1 MPLRGLFMKP
11 TLADYVVVVVFGIAI
26 GYFFAV
32 YFTGV

>member
-1 MPLRGLFMKP
+1 MKP
-11 TLADYVVVVVFGIAI
+11 TLWDWAVATVFGIAI